1 MAGGRDNR
9 VARLTELIKSID
21 EAVAGDR
28 LNMFRTAFRRTD
40 RRAGLQHAGILN
52 HNALH
57 AEVRAAAH
65 DRPEVVRVTHVFQRQ
80 NAIFFCGLR
89 DPLGN
94 RGAVAFFDQ
103 EADAAV
109 VIGPGGFR
117 QLGFINHMIGFTVS
131 RHPAQR
137 LFKTRRHAL
146 NKPGAD
152 NSFRAALEQGLTG
165 VFTIHAGLF
174 RALATQYFRI
184 DKALPAD
191 PAVIFFYRRLIARG
205 AGNGTPRGRIVTM
218 KIIALALITLAVI
231 AFTIVTAAVSFVT
244 RRAAAAVNT
253 RFSWTTSPFPGTWVM
268 GAFVRIIITADIHHF
283 DLAAFIFQF
292 VAHQFSPPAL
302 REARRLPDVSSLRH
316 DFV

>member
-1 MAGGRDNR
+1 M
-9 VARLTELIKSID
+9 L
-21 EAVAGDR
+21 
-28 LNMFRTAFRRTD
+28 RTALRRTD
-40 RRAGLQHAGILN
+40 RRPGLQHASILN
-52 HNALH
+52 HHALH
-57 AEVRAAAH
+57 AKVRAAAH
-65 DRPEVVRVTHVFQRQ
+65 DRPEIMWVTHIFQRQ
-80 NAIFFCGLR
+80 NAIFFPGLR
-89 DPLGN
+89 DPLSN
-94 RGAVAFFDQ
+94 RSAVAFFDQ

-109 VIGPGGFR
+109 VLGAGGFR
-117 QLGFINHMIGFTVS
+117 QLGFVHHVIGLTVG

-137 LFKTRRHAL
+137 LFKARRHAL
-146 NKPGAD
+146 NKPGAND
-152 NSFRAALEQGLTG
+152 SFRTALEQRLAG
-165 VFTIHAGLF
+165 VFAIHAGLF
-174 RALATQYFRI
+174 RTLTTQYFRI

-205 AGNGTPRGRIVTM
+205 AGNGTPRRRIVTM

-231 AFTIVTAAVSFVT
+231 AFTIVAAAVSFVT

-302 REARRLPDVSSLRH
+302 REARRLPDVPSLRH